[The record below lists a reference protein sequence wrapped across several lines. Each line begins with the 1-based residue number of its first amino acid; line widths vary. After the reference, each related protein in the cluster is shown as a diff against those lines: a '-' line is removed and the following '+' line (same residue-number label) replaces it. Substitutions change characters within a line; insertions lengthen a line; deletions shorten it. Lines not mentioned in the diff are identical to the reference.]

1 METLKTEE
9 HSVLIFLYLLC
20 LLVQE
25 NSNCYKYTLMDS

>member
-9 HSVLIFLYLLC
+9 HSVLIFFYLLC

-25 NSNCYKYTLMDS
+25 NSYKYTLMDS